1 MKTFQKHLVKDLLE
15 PAGLNLFDLG
25 VATGIWEGDWED
37 VVTDGTYPTE
47 EMVERLG
54 DLSQHLHKRA
64 GVKYNSSWQATGK
77 VDRFALVTK
86 KIPTVRSLLVKPV
99 EDLKRFLQEK
109 QAFTVDVA
117 MKASSKGPVETR
129 NYLLSE
135 GFYPQLE
142 KKPTGGGKDYVWRW
156 NPLHY
161 VKSGMSG
168 NRAIKVDNYFNVTA
182 NKSDTLIILSDF
194 YRERVDY
201 TTASRSELKFSD
213 FLESLNLG
221 SSTFTTR
228 SDAISILL
236 SEFGWQ
242 QNGKNEWVRQG

>member
-1 MKTFQKHLVKDLLE
+1 MKSFQKHLVKDLLE

-25 VATGIWEGDWED
+25 VATGTWEGDWND
-37 VVTDGTYPTE
+37 VVTEGVYPTE

-54 DLSQHLHKRA
+54 DLSQHLNKRA
-64 GVKYNSSWQATGK
+64 GVKYNPSWQSTSK
-77 VDRFALVTK
+77 VDRFTLVTK
-86 KIPTVRSLLVKPV
+86 KFPTTGSLLVRPV
-99 EDLKRFLQEK
+99 EDLKGFLQEK
-109 QAFTVDVA
+109 QAFTVDVV
-117 MKASSKGPVETR
+117 MKAAAKGPVEAR
-129 NYLLSE
+129 DFLLSE

-142 KKPTGGGKDYVWRW
+142 KRISGGKDYIWRW

-161 VKSGMSG
+161 VKSGISR
-168 NRAIKVDNYFNVTA
+168 NRAIKVDNYFNVTV
-182 NKSDTLIILSDF
+182 NKSDTFIILSDF

-201 TTASRSELKFSD
+201 VTASRSELKFSD

-242 QNGKNEWVRQG
+242 QKGKNEWVRQG